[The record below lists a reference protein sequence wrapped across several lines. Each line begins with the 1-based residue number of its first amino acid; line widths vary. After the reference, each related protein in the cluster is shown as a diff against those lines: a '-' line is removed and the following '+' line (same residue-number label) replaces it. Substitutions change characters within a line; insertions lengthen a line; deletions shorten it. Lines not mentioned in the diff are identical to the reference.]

1 MNLNIEELKICR
13 IALQDYNNRIKKT
26 RDALTD
32 DMPGLKQELG
42 ILISLAE
49 SSLKEVDKE
58 LFGR

>member
-13 IALQDYNNRIKKT
+13 IALQEYNNRIRKT

-32 DMPGLKQELG
+32 DMPEIKKELG
-42 ILISLAE
+42 NLISLAE
-49 SSLKEVDKE
+49 SSLKEVDRE